1 LRAEQEFRAAV
12 ASVPAADAS
21 DFDRWLDEHEQI
33 YASAMTAPV
42 TGAAA

>member
-1 LRAEQEFRAAV
+1 
-12 ASVPAADAS
+12 VPAADAS